1 MRLKIEDSEKM
12 NCVLHSTEPLAL
24 LDGMQSYFQQRPPD
38 CSLFSQENFEVPV
51 HKEVLYQTPFLQ
63 KMLKSLDLEY
73 CCSKIEI
80 LCPIV
85 KEDLETLVQFLYS
98 GQIFGSDRNTTFT
111 ITKNLTE
118 IFGFPSIDEFGN
130 SESQI
135 FQKLN
140 RRKEI
145 SSENLERNEIVE
157 EMYIKQEVE
166 ELDEEEDVVMVRLH
180 MIHGVPVNRLF
191 WPFKYLGPFFKRGST
206 IARYSRASSKSS

>member
-1 MRLKIEDSEKM
+1 MRLKIEDSGKM
-12 NCVLHSTEPLAL
+12 NCVIHSTEPLAL

-63 KMLKSLDLEY
+63 KMVKSLDLEY

-85 KEDLETLVQFLYS
+85 KEDLETIVQFLYS

-130 SESQI
+130 SESKQI

-140 RRKEI
+140 RRKRSRKQI

-166 ELDEEEDVVMVRLH
+166 ELDEEEDVVRLH
-180 MIHGVPVNRLF
+180 MIQGVPG
-191 WPFKYLGPFFKRGST
+191 YLVRM
-206 IARYSRASSKSS
+206 